1 MIKTYVETRYIKPMA
16 EHYFF
21 VEDLSGEE
29 NTLSIAKH
37 QSEAYSVTVEY
48 STDEQNWQTLGT
60 TGQTALT
67 LTVPANGR
75 VYLRATTPSWGHFY
89 YGTVRYQYIDMA
101 KAWGIGGNIASLLYG
116 ANFIGQT
123 TLPNMSEPTFGGLFN
138 SWDTRHW
145 TLQTADNLIIPF
157 TTLSPSCCCQMF
169 YNHSSL
175 TKAPDLSNINTINDN
190 SFDSMFY
197 YCRFLSSVDIR
208 SMTTWDT
215 NNTGSWLTGVAS
227 TGTVYINSALD
238 GVIPENSASGIP
250 RNWQKVVVNQ

>member
-1 MIKTYVETRYIKPMA
+1 MIKTYIETRYIKPMA

-29 NTLSIAKH
+29 NTLSIIKH

-75 VYLRATTPSWGHFY
+75 VYLRATTPSWGHFA
-89 YGTVRYQYIDMA
+89 YGYERYEYIDMA

-123 TLPNMSEPTFGGLFN
+123 TLPNMSEPTFTGLFN
-138 SWDTRHW
+138 SWGTRHW

-157 TTLSPSCCCQMF
+157 TTLSPSCCYQMF
-169 YNHSSL
+169 YQHPL
-175 TKAPDLSNINTINDN
+175 TKAPDLSNINTINN
-190 SFDSMFY
+190 KTFGSMFTD
-197 YCRFLSSVDIR
+197 CHSLNSVDIR
-208 SMTTWDT
+208 SITDW
-215 NNTGSWLTGVAS
+215 NTANTQDWLTGVAP
-227 TGTVYINSALD
+227 TGTIYINSALD
-238 GVIPENSASGIP
+238 GVIPENSNSGIP
-250 RNWQKVVVNQ
+250 SGWTKVVVNQ